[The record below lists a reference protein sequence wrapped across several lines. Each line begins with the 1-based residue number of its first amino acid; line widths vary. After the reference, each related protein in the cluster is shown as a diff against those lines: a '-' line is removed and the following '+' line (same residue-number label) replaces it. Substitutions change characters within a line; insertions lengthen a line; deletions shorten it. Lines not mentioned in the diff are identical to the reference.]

1 MKKTNY
7 RVQLRPKTPNP
18 RLHDRRDPRSYL
30 GDPDPEDTTDALWQ
44 LFYNVITGRTPVNS
58 PKITPQTP
66 TTINQSK
73 P

>member
-1 MKKTNY
+1 MNTKHRTTPH
-7 RVQLRPKTPNP
+7 PKLLNP

-44 LFYNVITGRTPVNS
+44 LFYNVIIGRTPVNS